1 MRISVPNEEK
11 QPNCFLFNDDE
22 ENRVY
27 VEGNLKKTELVNV
40 FLDEYNKLV
49 DERDGEYSWFYDELE
64 EILKSKWITIK
75 YDLLSINYN

>member
-1 MRISVPNEEK
+1 MRISVPNKEK

-49 DERDGEYSWFYDELE
+49 EEREGEYSWFYDELE

-75 YDLLSINYN
+75 SDLLSINYN